1 MVIDIYEDNRS
12 VIFQTPIK
20 DYEKV
25 KNVVENL
32 KYDFESNVFDD
43 YAEIIIKMN
52 EVVNMQKI
60 RDIEKRYKI
69 PFIRTE
75 YDFSEYERRI
85 YKKQAF
91 NLLRRLNDEFNQS
104 FNTIQSII
112 RFYVNHTLK
121 EKGLEGIIKTTIYY
135 SLMRLMMAE
144 AKYINRLK
152 MVDEF
157 LENNFLHRFIAF
169 YQSLSDV
176 SKERY
181 KSYSIESLETLG
193 YII

>member
-85 YKKQAF
+85 YKKQTF

-121 EKGLEGIIKTTIYY
+121 EKGLEGIIITPIYY

-144 AKYINRLK
+144 VKYINRLK

-181 KSYSIESLETLG
+181 KSYTIESLETLG